1 MEKGY
6 AIKAMGASTTS
17 VGTDAFQLDWDLAIC
32 DLTSLFQLK
41 AIRFV
46 CTKTEEDME
55 EEDTAATTD
64 TRRDAF
70 QLLMNASNQRTLP
83 AKKTSSSGVKSGLSR
98 KDELYNNLLVD
109 MEKKEVNF
117 PVSTA
122 DSEGYYFLQVTLY
135 AGVWRIPTA

>member
-1 MEKGY
+1 MATSAVRQALAVTVEKCNHVKDGVKIITSYPSTYKVADIFIDVHPEMEKGY

-17 VGTDAFQLDWDLAIC
+17 VGTDAFQLDLDLAISVSAI
-32 DLTSLFQLK
+32 LRRYFSWLLK

-70 QLLMNASNQRTLP
+70 QLLMNASKQRTLP
-83 AKKTSSSGVKSGLSR
+83 AKKTSR
-98 KDELYNNLLVD
+98 
-109 MEKKEVNF
+109 
-117 PVSTA
+117 
-122 DSEGYYFLQVTLY
+122 
-135 AGVWRIPTA
+135 